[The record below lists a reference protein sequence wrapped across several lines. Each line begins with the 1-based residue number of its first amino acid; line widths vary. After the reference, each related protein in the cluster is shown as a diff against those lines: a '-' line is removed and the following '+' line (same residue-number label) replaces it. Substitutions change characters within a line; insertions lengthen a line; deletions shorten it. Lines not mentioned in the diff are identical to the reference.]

1 MIDIV
6 IKNVQIYAGD
16 GKQPIEADIAID
28 NGKIVSI
35 GHMDCE
41 CQQVID
47 GTGQAACPGFIDMHS
62 HSDLRVMHQPTPEE
76 KLRQGITTELY
87 GQDGL
92 GVAPMRRKDA
102 GTMATLVSGLNGYID
117 DNDWCWDSFAGY
129 LEKLET
135 YSLPVNAAVL
145 ASHGPIR
152 MQVLG
157 MSDRQPDARET
168 HALSDI
174 LEQALDEGAF
184 GFSTGLIYPP
194 CSFAGTEELVAYNKV
209 AARHNAPFVVHQR
222 DEGYRIRQSF
232 TELLEITRQTGV
244 HLHVSHLQANGRI
257 NWHLMDEVL
266 SMADRHINEGGR
278 ISWDRY
284 PYIAGCTV
292 LSAVLPQWTFAD
304 GTEALIKNLTE
315 PDYRQKIHDEFEK
328 DLEHWNNRSI
338 TIGWHN
344 IFVTSVQTEGNKWME
359 GKHIAELSDITRKH
373 PVDVLCDVLAEEKL
387 AVTMVIF
394 YGSEDVLEKVLTH
407 PAATIGTDGVYAS
420 KPHPRLF
427 GCYPRFINEFVNKR
441 KLLTMSEA
449 IRKMTSYPASLL
461 GIKDRGLLKEGYW
474 ADVVMMTPEKVRDK
488 ATYEDPSQFSDGINT
503 VIVNGKISVLNG
515 SFTGKLGGKVLRKQ

>member
-1 MIDIV
+1 MIDLL
-6 IKNVQIYAGD
+6 IKNATVYTGD
-16 GKQPIEADIAID
+16 GASPKQVDIGVK

-35 GHMDCE
+35 GQLDCE
-41 CQQVID
+41 CEQLID

-62 HSDLRVMHQPTPEE
+62 HSDLRVMHQPPPEE

-92 GVAPMRRKDA
+92 GVAPMCRKDA
-102 GTMATLVSGLNGYID
+102 GTMATLVSGLNGSISD
-117 DNDWCWDSFAGY
+117 SDWCWDSFAGY
-129 LEKLET
+129 LEKLDE
-135 YSLPVNAAVL
+135 YQLPVNVAVL

-157 MSDRQPDARET
+157 MSDRQPDTAERR
-168 HALSDI
+168 ALAVI
-174 LEQALDEGAF
+174 LEESFEEGAF

-194 CSFAGTEELVAYNKV
+194 CSFADIEELITYNKV
-209 AARHNAPFVVHQR
+209 TARHDAPFVVHLR

-232 TELLEITRQTGV
+232 TELLEIARQTGV

-266 SMADRHINEGGR
+266 SMADRHTGEGGR

-292 LSAVLPQWTFAD
+292 LSAVLPQWTFAG
-304 GTEALIKNLTE
+304 GTEALIKNLKDS
-315 PDYRQKIHDEFEK
+315 DYRQLIHDEFKK
-328 DLEHWNNRSI
+328 DLEHWNNRSV

-344 IFVTSVQTEGNKWME
+344 IFVTSVQTDANKWME
-359 GKHIAELSDITRKH
+359 GKHIAELSDVTGKH

-394 YGSEDVLEKVLTH
+394 YGSEAVLEKVLTH
-407 PAATIGTDGVYAS
+407 PAATVGTDGVYGN

-449 IRKMTSYPASLL
+449 IHKITSYPASLL
-461 GIKDRGLLKEGYW
+461 GIKDRGLLREGYW
-474 ADVVMMTPEKVRDK
+474 ADIVLLTPDKVKDR
-488 ATYEDPSQFSDGINT
+488 ATYEQPSQFSEGINT

-515 SFTGKLGGKVLRKQ
+515 SFTGELGGKVLRKE